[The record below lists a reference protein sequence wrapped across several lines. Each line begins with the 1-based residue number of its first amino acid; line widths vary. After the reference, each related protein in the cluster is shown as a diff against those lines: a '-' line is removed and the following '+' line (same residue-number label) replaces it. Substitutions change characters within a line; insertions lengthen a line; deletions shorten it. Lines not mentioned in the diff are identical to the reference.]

1 MIVGIGTDI
10 IEIERIKRAVEKT
23 NHFVDKLFTKRE
35 IEYFNVRNN
44 AANVI
49 AGNFAAKEAVSKAIG
64 TGFRSFGLKDIEIL
78 RDKLGKP
85 FVILNE
91 RVYEIIGT
99 KNVIIH
105 ISISHSNENDIA
117 YAVMEER
124 QC

>member
-1 MIVGIGTDI
+1 MVT
-10 IEIERIKRAVEKT
+10 
-23 NHFVDKLFTKRE
+23 
-35 IEYFNVRNN
+35 
-44 AANVI
+44 
-49 AGNFAAKEAVSKAIG
+49 
-64 TGFRSFGLKDIEIL
+64 
-78 RDKLGKP
+78 

-105 ISISHSNENDIA
+105 ISISHSNENAIA